1 MVLYTLVN
9 RNDGAMVKHERIQ
22 LVERGFDLQSGR
34 TKDL

>member
-22 LVERGFDLQSGR
+22 LVERGFDFQSGQIE
-34 TKDL
+34 DL